1 MKKFTPYIFPLLV
14 LGVVFLLVYRW
25 YSLRTD
31 RMEAGLLSEGVVIE
45 NLSEEQMAALTEVDD
60 FQTAKMESTVEGAMG
75 EVKYDVTEE
84 KVTFTVAATL
94 PESETAR
101 YQVWLKEVGSET
113 TRHAFDLVA
122 KKGGYVG
129 SAALSAELLPLEV
142 LVKDASVA
150 SELSTQPLL
159 KGVMMRQK
167 RKSKLLLDAHAECAK
182 LEKTGVS
189 SGVQ

>member
-122 KKGGYVG
+122 KKGGNVG
-129 SAALSAELLPLEV
+129 IAAL
-142 LVKDASVA
+142 
-150 SELSTQPLL
+150 
-159 KGVMMRQK
+159 
-167 RKSKLLLDAHAECAK
+167 
-182 LEKTGVS
+182 
-189 SGVQ
+189 